1 MLELFNSG
9 LVTLWLEMAGAPQLV
24 STTEAVGWE
33 NTPWL
38 GWTNAPDAI
47 AQVTIQQYL
56 ATLTAKGL
64 NPELQGI
71 WLQSGPMLLTS
82 HQGTTPFPAASL
94 TKVATS
100 IVALRHWGPD
110 YRFATRLSVTGPIRN
125 GVLQGDL
132 VIESNGDPTIEWKEA
147 IALGNALN
155 RSGITRV
162 TGNLVIVGDLM
173 VCYEADLQKSAD
185 LLKQAWDFRNWSQ
198 DFGSSYRSLPPG
210 TPRPQVTIEG
220 SPQSLPASALR
231 SPKQILLVRHES
243 PPLSQILKVMNVES
257 NNAIAQSLADSIGGA
272 AVIATQAAE
281 LAGVPPSEI
290 LLKNGSGLG
299 MENRLSPR
307 AVCALFAALQRL
319 LQSHSLTLADVFPIS
334 GIDQGTLEDRKIPKA
349 AVVKT
354 GTLNEVSA
362 LAGALPTRDRGLVWF
377 AILNRGTEIE
387 DLRRRQD
394 LLLQALVKQWGPA
407 PTTPIAL
414 ISTAPINVE
423 TILGDDQRNQIRP
436 LESSGTAGENDRGK
450 SQF

>member
-1 MLELFNSG
+1 
-9 LVTLWLEMAGAPQLV
+9 
-24 STTEAVGWE
+24 
-33 NTPWL
+33 
-38 GWTNAPDAI
+38 
-47 AQVTIQQYL
+47 
-56 ATLTAKGL
+56 
-64 NPELQGI
+64 
-71 WLQSGPMLLTS
+71 MLLSS
-82 HQGTTPFPAASL
+82 HQGTTPVPAASL

-110 YRFATRLSVTGPIRN
+110 HRFATHLSITGPIRN

-132 VIESNGDPTIEWKEA
+132 VIQSSGDPTIEWKEA

-155 RSGITRV
+155 RNGITRV
-162 TGNLVIVGDLM
+162 TGNLVIVGDLII
-173 VCYEADLQKSAD
+173 CYEADLQKSAD
-185 LLKQAWDFRNWSQ
+185 LLKQAWSSKNWSE
-198 DFGSSYRSLPPG
+198 DFESSHRSLPPA
-210 TPRPQVTIEG
+210 TPRPQIAIDGAVRF
-220 SPQSLPASALR
+220 LPASAVR

-257 NNAIAQSLADSIGGA
+257 NNAIAQSLADAIGGA
-272 AVIATQAAE
+272 AVVAQQAAT

-307 AVCALFAALQRL
+307 AVCALFAGLQRL

-334 GIDQGTLEDRKIPKA
+334 GIDQGTLEGRKIPKA

-377 AILNRGTEIE
+377 AIINRGTETE

-394 LLLQALVKQWGPA
+394 LLLQALIKQWG
-407 PTTPIAL
+407 TVGNSPIAL
-414 ISTAPINVE
+414 THSFCC
-423 TILGDDQRNQIRP
+423 QR
-436 LESSGTAGENDRGK
+436 
-450 SQF
+450 

>member
-9 LVTLWLEMAGAPQLV
+9 LVTLWLEMAGAPQLLN
-24 STTEAVGWE
+24 TTEAVGWE

-38 GWTNAPDAI
+38 GWTNAPDSI
-47 AQVTIQQYL
+47 AQATIQQYL
-56 ATLTAKGL
+56 ATLAAKGL

-100 IVALRHWGPD
+100 IVALHHWGPD
-110 YRFATRLSVTGPIRN
+110 YRFATRLSATGPIRN

-132 VIESNGDPTIEWKEA
+132 VIQSNGDPTIEWKEA
-147 IALGNALN
+147 IVLGHALN
-155 RSGITRV
+155 RSGITKV
-162 TGNLVIVGDLM
+162 TGNLVIVGNLM

-185 LLKQAWDFRNWSQ
+185 LLKQAWSPRVWSEDFE
-198 DFGSSYRSLPPG
+198 SSYRSLPPG
-210 TPRPQVTIEG
+210 TPRPQVAIEG
-220 SPQSLPASALR
+220 AVQFLPASAVR

-243 PPLSQILKVMNVES
+243 PPLSQILKLMNVES
-257 NNAIAQSLADSIGGA
+257 NNAIAQSLTDSIGGVG
-272 AVIATQAAE
+272 VIAAQATE
-281 LAGVPPSEI
+281 MAGVPPSEI

-307 AVCALFAALQRL
+307 AVTALFAALQRL
-319 LQSHSLTLADVFPIS
+319 LQSNSLTLADIFPIS
-334 GIDQGTLEDRKIPKA
+334 GIDQGTLEDRTIPRA

-377 AILNRGTEIE
+377 VIINRGTEIE

-394 LLLQALVKQWGPA
+394 RLLQALVKQWGTA
-407 PTTPIAL
+407 RTPSIAL
-414 ISTAPINVE
+414 TPASPVNVE
-423 TILGDDQRNQIRP
+423 TLLGDDRRNQIRP
-436 LESSGTAGENDRGK
+436 QLNN
-450 SQF
+450 